1 MPGWGITRWAADR
14 GNKKPG
20 DLKQSVD
27 LKATLGNERR
37 RHPDTGRNNLGVVKQ
52 KTCPGKTD

>member
-1 MPGWGITRWAADR
+1 MGDYKVAADR

-27 LKATLGNERR
+27 LKATLGNETRC
-37 RHPDTGRNNLGVVKQ
+37 HPEKGRNNLGVVKQ

>member
-27 LKATLGNERR
+27 LKAMLGNEGQNTTLRQAG
-37 RHPDTGRNNLGVVKQ
+37 TTLA
-52 KTCPGKTD
+52 